1 MKETKKKKTYAP
13 PVLTTVAF
21 RAEQGYW
28 GSSFNTDA
36 SGGGLLGS
44 AFSSGDADPWDGT
57 PGDEGSTFGN
67 GWTNNENDPWN

>member
-28 GSSFNTDA
+28 ESFNTDA